1 MKKVLLIMA
10 VGLLTAVPLRAQIKL
25 GVKAGYNL
33 TDISVSKHIF
43 ERAISDKTGFFI
55 GPTIQ
60 FSLPF
65 IGWGIDVS
73 ALYDRRDGKVK
84 ETGETLKQKT
94 IQVPINVRLGIG
106 LGGVATVFAF
116 AGPQLGFLIGDEEKK
131 MRYGDWTL
139 DDSQVSANI
148 GGGIVLVDHMQLT
161 VNYNFALGKTSEYKY
176 TIDNIVESA
185 KVRSNAWQMALTYY
199 F

>member
-33 TDISVSKHIF
+33 TDISVNKHIF

-148 GGGIVLVDHMQLT
+148 GGGIVLVDHLQLT

-185 KVRSNAWQMALTYY
+185 KVKSNAWQMALTYY